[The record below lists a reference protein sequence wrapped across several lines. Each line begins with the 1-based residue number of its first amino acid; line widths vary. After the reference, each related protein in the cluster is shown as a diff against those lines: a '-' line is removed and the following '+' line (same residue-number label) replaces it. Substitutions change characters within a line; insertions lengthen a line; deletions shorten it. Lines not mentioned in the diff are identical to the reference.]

1 MASKRS
7 LSNGKKSNCESNSK
21 KAKTTLANEIHE
33 ACLEG
38 EIEKVKV
45 LLKEVRLQP
54 EIIDEIEK
62 KETLINLSQ
71 NGKAELSKELLKNGV
86 NPNCKNNDGETP
98 LHVACRNG
106 HVDVVMELLDHGA
119 SVKAE
124 NNKKE
129 CPLVLIDVDIVSEE
143 VATTIARKLLEL
155 GANINAQKN
164 DGSALL
170 SSAAA
175 MGFTSLVFE
184 LLKNGADVNLRD
196 KNDQTPLHNAGNCN
210 IVRELIQHGA
220 SINSK
225 DYQGNTPLHINS
237 EYGYIPELKELLK
250 KSANPNRP
258 NNEGETPLH
267 IACRNGHVD
276 VVMELLVHGASVK
289 AENNKKEC
297 PLVLID
303 VEIVSEEVAT
313 TIARKLLELGANI
326 NAQNNDGS
334 TLISSTAAMGF
345 TSLVCELLKNGAD
358 ANLRNKNDQ
367 TPLHNASNCNIV
379 RELIKHG
386 ASINA
391 KDDDGNTPLHIA
403 SEHGYIPEL
412 KELLRHK
419 ASLKIRNN
427 EGYTAIRLASS
438 MGQAL
443 VVKEFLEHSITAKKQ
458 VKKDCALH
466 IAAINGQIEVVMT
479 ILEHGLEVDQ
489 RDKDYINTTPL
500 HDAVENGHIA
510 IVKLLLIYGA
520 DINAVTND
528 GESILHTMLHG
539 RNLEEPYP
547 EQKLLEVMMELLN
560 DKYKI
565 DLNLKCCKGLT
576 PLETAIKLG
585 RLNMTKMIAKVLC
598 PKPKISD
605 SIYPL
610 KQLL

>member
-1 MASKRS
+1 MKCIYFLFQILYKNSNIAKVTMASKRS
-7 LSNGKKSNCESNSK
+7 SSDGKKSRDETKSK
-21 KAKTTLANEIHE
+21 KAKTLANEIHD
-33 ACLEG
+33 ACLTG
-38 EIEKVKV
+38 EIENVKS
-45 LLKEVRLQP
+45 LLKEDRL
-54 EIIDEIEK
+54 ESAGIKELNK
-62 KETLINLSQ
+62 KKTLINLSQ

-106 HVDVVMELLDHGA
+106 HVDVVMELLNHGA
-119 SVKAE
+119 NVNAE
-124 NNKKE
+124 NHEKE
-129 CPLVLIDVDIVSEE
+129 CPLVLIDVWELNEDL
-143 VATTIARKLLEL
+143 ATTIAQKLLEH
-155 GANINAQKN
+155 GANINSQSKE
-164 DGSALL
+164 GSTLL
-170 SSAAA
+170 STAATA
-175 MGFTSLVFE
+175 GNFSLVCK
-184 LLKNGADVNLRD
+184 LLKHGADVNLRD
-196 KNDQTPLHNAGNCN
+196 KISQTPLH
-210 IVRELIQHGA
+210 
-220 SINSK
+220 
-225 DYQGNTPLHINS
+225 D
-237 EYGYIPELKELLK
+237 
-250 KSANPNRP
+250 
-258 NNEGETPLH
+258 
-267 IACRNGHVD
+267 
-276 VVMELLVHGASVK
+276 
-289 AENNKKEC
+289 
-297 PLVLID
+297 
-303 VEIVSEEVAT
+303 
-313 TIARKLLELGANI
+313 
-326 NAQNNDGS
+326 
-334 TLISSTAAMGF
+334 
-345 TSLVCELLKNGAD
+345 
-358 ANLRNKNDQ
+358 
-367 TPLHNASNCNIV
+367 ASNCNIV

-547 EQKLLEVMMELLN
+547 EQKMLEVMMELLN